1 MKDRIEHLDESS
13 LSLNADKI
21 QNSQDIIEVHG
32 SPKISPEFAN
42 SPFIKK
48 KQPTNL
54 EEAKLR
60 LPIHEEKQTKA
71 PCLSTIF

>member
-1 MKDRIEHLDESS
+1 MKDIIEHLDESS

-21 QNSQDIIEVHG
+21 QNPQEISEIHG
-32 SPKISPEFAN
+32 SPKISPEFAT
-42 SPFIKK
+42 SPFINKR
-48 KQPTNL
+48 QPTNL

>member
-1 MKDRIEHLDESS
+1 MKDIIEHSDESS

-21 QNSQDIIEVHG
+21 QNPQDIIEVHG

-42 SPFIKK
+42 SPFLKK
-48 KQPTNL
+48 RQPTNL

-60 LPIHEEKQTKA
+60 LPIHEVKQTKA

>member
-1 MKDRIEHLDESS
+1 MKDIIEHLDESS

-21 QNSQDIIEVHG
+21 QNPQEISEIHG

-60 LPIHEEKQTKA
+60 LPIHEVKQTKA